1 MCERLSQKALFVHE
15 TLGNPPFASAQA
27 HTSHSRTSLALH
39 VAPLT
44 PHPPQF
50 AKGTAWLCCK
60 DVVTGLE
67 ANFRPR
73 ELTSV
78 HQDTKVSRQGRL
90 RTLSDQLIRA
100 ATRSR
105 FVLFRFARL
114 HPHSSQMTTQRFL
127 DLAKER
133 FTNSPK
139 LFNELLELLAKVG
152 SQEIQKVGA
161 LTEAAFILDG
171 HRDLLESFEVFFPA
185 DFASSSSKPLNNY
198 DSDDSTSSLNPFS
211 SLNGGDLY
219 SVEEEI
225 AELTRKRLLYV
236 R

>member
-1 MCERLSQKALFVHE
+1 
-15 TLGNPPFASAQA
+15 
-27 HTSHSRTSLALH
+27 
-39 VAPLT
+39 
-44 PHPPQF
+44 
-50 AKGTAWLCCK
+50 
-60 DVVTGLE
+60 
-67 ANFRPR
+67 
-73 ELTSV
+73 
-78 HQDTKVSRQGRL
+78 
-90 RTLSDQLIRA
+90 
-100 ATRSR
+100 
-105 FVLFRFARL
+105 
-114 HPHSSQMTTQRFL
+114 MTTQRFL